1 MTDASRSYPAR
12 PILAAS
18 VAIFRNGKVLLGE
31 RARSPGQGLF
41 SFPGGVVELGETL
54 EEAAKREVR
63 EETGL
68 EVEIA
73 GFVRHN
79 EVVYRDENGAVHRHF
94 VIAVFAARAG
104 QGEPQVS
111 EETVSFRWADPATLD
126 GLPVTDRL
134 ADIVAAAQALLP

>member
-1 MTDASRSYPAR
+1 MTDASRSYPSR

-18 VAIFRNGKVLLGE
+18 VAVFRNGKVLLGE
-31 RARSPGQGLF
+31 RSREPGRGLF
-41 SFPGGVVELGETL
+41 SLPGGVVELGETL
-54 EEAAKREVR
+54 EEAARREVR

-79 EVVYRDENGAVHRHF
+79 QVVYRDEAGAVHRHF
-94 VIAVFAARAG
+94 VIVVFAARSEE
-104 QGEPQVS
+104 GEPSLS
-111 EETVSFRWADPATLD
+111 EETLSFRWVEPATLD

-134 ADIVAAAQALLP
+134 ADIVTAAQAVLS

>member
-18 VAIFRNGKVLLGE
+18 VAIFRHGKVLLGE

-41 SFPGGVVELGETL
+41 SLPGGVVDLGETL
-54 EEAAKREVR
+54 ESAARREVR

>member
-1 MTDASRSYPAR
+1 MTDASRSYPSR

-18 VAIFRNGKVLLGE
+18 VAIFRDGRVLLGE

-41 SFPGGVVELGETL
+41 SLPGGVVELGETL
-54 EEAAKREVR
+54 EEAARREVR

-68 EVEIA
+68 DVDIV

-79 EVVYRDENGAVHRHF
+79 EVVYRDKDGVVHRHF
-94 VIAVFAARAG
+94 VIAVFAARSPE
-104 QGEPQVS
+104 GEPEVS
-111 EETVSFRWADPATLD
+111 EETLAFRWADPATLD

-134 ADIVAAAQALLP
+134 AEIVAAARALLP